1 MYAKL
6 TMLFSLKK
14 LFVHTSS
21 FPIYLLIAFILRP
34 IRFRKPHH
42 FVPFLFLFLGA
53 TEARFSVKDYVD
65 MPSSALFGELGRV
78 DIFVSDASS
87 QPRYRFCR
95 PDFTY
100 LKSGTTHFYLLS
112 INDIPASRKLG
123 LCHVSNVVVLRVNLH
138 SSFGRILFLHGIEK
152 TNSDFW
158 LRKFVSNSF
167 TYA

>member
-1 MYAKL
+1 MYEKL

-21 FPIYLLIAFILRP
+21 FPIYLLIAFLHFTP
-34 IRFRKPHH
+34 YLLRKPHH

-100 LKSGTTHFYLLS
+100 L
-112 INDIPASRKLG
+112 
-123 LCHVSNVVVLRVNLH
+123 
-138 SSFGRILFLHGIEK
+138 
-152 TNSDFW
+152 
-158 LRKFVSNSF
+158 
-167 TYA
+167 

>member
-21 FPIYLLIAFILRP
+21 FPIYPLIAFFFILRP
-34 IRFRKPHH
+34 IRLRKPH

-78 DIFVSDASS
+78 DIFVSSDASS

-100 LKSGTTHFYLLS
+100 L
-112 INDIPASRKLG
+112 
-123 LCHVSNVVVLRVNLH
+123 
-138 SSFGRILFLHGIEK
+138 
-152 TNSDFW
+152 
-158 LRKFVSNSF
+158 
-167 TYA
+167 

>member
-6 TMLFSLKK
+6 TMLFSPQQNYSFTL
-14 LFVHTSS
+14 LPFRSIFSS
-21 FPIYLLIAFILRP
+21 PFFIL
-34 IRFRKPHH
+34 RKPHH

-78 DIFVSDASS
+78 DIFVSSDASS

-100 LKSGTTHFYLLS
+100 L
-112 INDIPASRKLG
+112 
-123 LCHVSNVVVLRVNLH
+123 
-138 SSFGRILFLHGIEK
+138 
-152 TNSDFW
+152 
-158 LRKFVSNSF
+158 
-167 TYA
+167 